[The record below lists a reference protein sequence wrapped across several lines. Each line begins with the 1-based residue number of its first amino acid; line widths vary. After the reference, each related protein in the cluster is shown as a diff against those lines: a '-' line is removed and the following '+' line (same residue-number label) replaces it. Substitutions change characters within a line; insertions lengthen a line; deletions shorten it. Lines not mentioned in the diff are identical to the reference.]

1 MICRY
6 VVVPMVASQV
16 SVRQFVREVMLFSA
30 RARRCGTL
38 QALSDSDRLT
48 RKPTSD
54 CIVYVVTVMLKGV
67 SGLRRRVLHCC
78 VVARWLPLHLVDV
91 SS

>member
-6 VVVPMVASQV
+6 VVAPVVVCRV
-16 SVRQFVREVMLFSA
+16 SVRQFVLEVMLFSA

-38 QALSDSDRLT
+38 QALSGSDGLT
-48 RKPTSD
+48 RKPISD
-54 CIVYVVTVMLKGV
+54 CIVYVVTIMLKGV

-78 VVARWLPLHLVDV
+78 VRHVADV
-91 SS
+91 V

>member
-1 MICRY
+1 
-6 VVVPMVASQV
+6 
-16 SVRQFVREVMLFSA
+16 MLFSP

-38 QALSDSDRLT
+38 QTLSDSDGLT

-67 SGLRRRVLHCC
+67 SRLRRRVLRCC

-91 SS
+91 SC